1 MGARARATQIHFPAR
16 YPFGMTRTLRI
27 LLIALLLGLLA
38 ACASEP
44 VDQTA
49 GMSAEAIYKEARSN
63 IDSGN
68 WDSAI
73 DLLEKLEARYPYGVY
88 AEQAQ
93 LDLAYA
99 HYKNHEP
106 DSAIVAADRFIKLHP
121 RHEHVDYAYYLRGLA
136 SFDSGRSFLQRLFD
150 QDVAE
155 RDPQRLT
162 ESFNYF
168 KELSTRFPDSRYA
181 ADAAK
186 RMVYVRELLARHELK
201 VADYYLRRGAPLA
214 AVNRAKYLIDTFPR
228 TPVQADALAV
238 MVRGYRALELPKLAD
253 DALRVLALN
262 FPRYAG
268 LAELQG
274 GRAAPAAAE
283 GGDS

>member
-1 MGARARATQIHFPAR
+1 MTQP
-16 YPFGMTRTLRI
+16 LRI
-27 LLIALLLGLLA
+27 LFLALLLALT

-44 VDQTA
+44 PDPTA
-49 GMSAEAIYKEARSN
+49 GKSAEAIYKEAHAN
-63 IDSGN
+63 LQDGN

-73 DLLEKLEARYPYGVY
+73 SLLEKLEARYPYGVY

-99 HYKNHEP
+99 HYKNNEP

-136 SFDSGRSFLQRLFD
+136 SFDSGTSFLQKVFD

-162 ESFNYF
+162 ESFNHF
-168 KELSTRFPDSRYA
+168 KELITRFPNSPYA
-181 ADAAK
+181 DDAAK
-186 RMVYVRELLARHELK
+186 RMVYLRELLARHELK
-201 VADYYLRRGAPLA
+201 AAGYYLRRGAPLA
-214 AVNRAKYLIDTFPR
+214 AVNRAKYVLQNFPR
-228 TPVQADALAV
+228 TPAEADALVV
-238 MVRGYRALELPKLAD
+238 MVRGYRALGLPKLAD

-262 FPRYAG
+262 YPKNPA
-268 LAELQG
+268 LADLR
-274 GRAAPAAAE
+274 RAARAPNGAA
-283 GGDS
+283 GDS